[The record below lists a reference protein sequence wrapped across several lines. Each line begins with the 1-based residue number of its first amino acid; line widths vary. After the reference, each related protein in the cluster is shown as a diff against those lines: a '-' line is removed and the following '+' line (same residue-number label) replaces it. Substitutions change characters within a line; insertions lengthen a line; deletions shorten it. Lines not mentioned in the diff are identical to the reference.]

1 MVWRCT
7 IRSMVWVF
15 LGMAVASCGRFGY
28 QNDDPGINGK
38 IALGNEIFPS
48 GKARYIVVSVFAS
61 ADFNVSL
68 GRPKETAKPLAKVQ
82 VTGLSTPPYLYDL
95 KTGSL
100 RGVVYLFAYLDQ
112 DDSGGDL
119 PTNGDHYG
127 FYSQPLNLQGF
138 RVPVDLVLDKL
149 YQ

>member
-1 MVWRCT
+1 MSCRGLVRFVMCLC
-7 IRSMVWVF
+7 
-15 LGMAVASCGRFGY
+15 LGMILASCGRFGY
-28 QNDDPGINGK
+28 QNDDPGVNGK
-38 IALGNEIFPS
+38 ITLGNEIFPS

-68 GRPKETAKPLAKVQ
+68 GRPKENAKPLAKVQ

-127 FYSQPLNLQGF
+127 SYSQPLNLQGF
-138 RVPVDLVLDKL
+138 RVPVDLALDKL